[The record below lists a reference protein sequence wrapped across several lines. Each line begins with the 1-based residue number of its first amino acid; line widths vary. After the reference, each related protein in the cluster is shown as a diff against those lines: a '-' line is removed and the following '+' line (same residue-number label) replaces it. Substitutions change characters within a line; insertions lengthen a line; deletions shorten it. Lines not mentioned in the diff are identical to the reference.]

1 MMIRKYVPLCLLIV
15 FFGIKISNAQ
25 SKLQTPNTD
34 TGKVCVKIGPAH
46 PLIEKDI
53 YGYYMNFDIT
63 IKNQTS
69 HTLELSSVEV
79 AIMDDKGKLA
89 LRKLINNQGS
99 APGINLLVNTV
110 IKPGETAVIFN
121 PFHTFPL
128 DITIASLKYGLYFD
142 FADNQ
147 QQKDLNKT
155 RLPVDYDES
164 AVVGITPRVY
174 VAKNDYLLPLKGKII
189 VWDGH
194 DFYSH
199 NRRSENQAA
208 DSKVAQITANSSRY
222 AYDLMSVDDKGSMY
236 NGSPYAKQNWYSF
249 GKPVYAPLEGVVVAV
264 QNNIPDN
271 DFDGKAVKSPKID
284 PKTDP
289 EGMGNYVILQHANG
303 EYSMMLHL
311 EAGSVMLR
319 PGQMVKAGEEI
330 GEIGFS
336 GSVVFPHL
344 HYSVTNG
351 TKELASEGLPNYF
364 NDYKLFRGNAVV
376 NIKRSRIDSGDIVES
391 DK

>member
-1 MMIRKYVPLCLLIV
+1 
-15 FFGIKISNAQ
+15 
-25 SKLQTPNTD
+25 
-34 TGKVCVKIGPAH
+34 
-46 PLIEKDI
+46 
-53 YGYYMNFDIT
+53 
-63 IKNQTS
+63 
-69 HTLELSSVEV
+69 
-79 AIMDDKGKLA
+79 
-89 LRKLINNQGS
+89 
-99 APGINLLVNTV
+99 
-110 IKPGETAVIFN
+110 
-121 PFHTFPL
+121 
-128 DITIASLKYGLYFD
+128 
-142 FADNQ
+142 
-147 QQKDLNKT
+147 
-155 RLPVDYDES
+155 
-164 AVVGITPRVY
+164 
-174 VAKNDYLLPLKGKII
+174 
-189 VWDGH
+189 
-194 DFYSH
+194 
-199 NRRSENQAA
+199 
-208 DSKVAQITANSSRY
+208 
-222 AYDLMSVDDKGSMY
+222 
-236 NGSPYAKQNWYSF
+236 
-249 GKPVYAPLEGVVVAV
+249 LEGVVVAV